1 MEDEGD
7 SISPQELTN
16 TRITPLGLIKQYL
29 EGKYNISIKKTDW
42 FKKKKL
48 FSFWYFAL
56 KLFRKYFQE
65 ETFYERVLKKLC
77 MEIV

>member
-29 EGKYNISIKKTDW
+29 EGKYNISIKKTD
-42 FKKKKL
+42 
-48 FSFWYFAL
+48 
-56 KLFRKYFQE
+56 
-65 ETFYERVLKKLC
+65 
-77 MEIV
+77 